1 MNIPIPTFHRFI
13 SSTSVSFF
21 RTAILLAAFI
31 ASAHTV
37 SAQADSLSKAQIDSL
52 YIGHVESV
60 EGRKPKVLHAEPLYI
75 DLIRD
80 LGARKGE
87 KEWNFGFGMFDNI
100 GFDAYE
106 MLVEYEWAVI
116 DRLGLEVEVPF
127 TVFSPQQNI
136 TADSIPSD
144 RVESLKLAG
153 QWSFLVSEKYSA
165 TLALG
170 YIHEF
175 ELMDLD
181 HFENPWFKGQIFNPF
196 LIAAKRW
203 GPNWHSLIYTGPQFF
218 SGFNGYENHFRYEMH
233 TNLHYMIP
241 GTRNFLG
248 MEVNKYF
255 DKDGADVTLRPQMRV
270 GIADNFMIGIL
281 TGIPIDK
288 SGERFSTFIR
298 LIWEPGHT
306 TDGPLKTPFKRGR
319 RQRQ

>member
-1 MNIPIPTFHRFI
+1 MSYN
-13 SSTSVSFF
+13 SVFNFDFSGI
-21 RTAILLAAFI
+21 RLGLLRCVF
-31 ASAHTV
+31 SAGLLL
-37 SAQADSLSKAQIDSL
+37 SALSVFAQPDSLSKAQIDSL
-52 YIGHVESV
+52 YIEQVESV
-60 EGRKPKVLHAEPLYI
+60 KGLKPKVLHAEPLYI

-87 KEWNFGFGMFDNI
+87 KEWNFGFGMLDNI
-100 GFDAYE
+100 GFDEYE

-127 TVFSPQQNI
+127 TIFSPQQNI
-136 TADSIPSD
+136 SNDSIPSD
-144 RVESLKLAG
+144 RIESLKLAG

-175 ELMDLD
+175 EFKDLD
-181 HFENPWFKGQIFNPF
+181 NFERPWFEGQLFNPF
-196 LIAAKRW
+196 FIAAKRW
-203 GPNWHSLIYTGPQFF
+203 GANWHTLIYTGPQFF
-218 SGFNGYENHFRYEMH
+218 RGFNDHENHFRYEMH

-255 DKDGADVTLRPQMRV
+255 DHDGSDITLRPQMRV

-281 TGIPIDK
+281 AGIPIDK
-288 SGERFSTFIR
+288 SSERFSTFMRI
-298 LIWEPGHT
+298 IWEPGHT
-306 TDGPLKTPFKRGR
+306 TDGPLKTPFKPKR
-319 RQRQ
+319 RDRR